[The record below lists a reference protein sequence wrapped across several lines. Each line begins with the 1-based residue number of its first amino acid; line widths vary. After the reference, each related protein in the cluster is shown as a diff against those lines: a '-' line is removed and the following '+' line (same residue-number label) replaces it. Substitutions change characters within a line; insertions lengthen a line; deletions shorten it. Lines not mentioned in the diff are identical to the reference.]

1 MNKCIA
7 TLIIL
12 ASSLSSI
19 FAARTG
25 NALYVDPMIGT
36 AGPGHVFP
44 GATTPFGMVQVSPD
58 TGNIGWNYCSGYHD
72 EDSKIIGFSHTHLS
86 GTGWMDLGDIRFMPF
101 TGAVRQP
108 QYGSRFSHSD
118 ESASPGYYSVLLR
131 DYAVRAELTATPHCA
146 YHRYTYDTNTAHL
159 LVDLQFGIVP
169 SRKALANHVIKSE
182 IKIEDSHTVSGY
194 TLTRGWAGNKHV
206 NFVVRFKQ
214 PISSVAWLTPSNAT
228 RNQKIVLSFEEK
240 TNVVLE
246 AKVGIS
252 AVDLNGARQNLAREI
267 PEWNFV
273 AVKAAAR
280 EEWNHYLDAVQIQGT
295 PRQKRIFY
303 TALYHTLVTPNNIAD
318 VDGRYRGANNKVHVS
333 KSKNYYSTLSLWDTH
348 RAVHPLYTILWPERD
363 REMVATMLAHFD
375 AQGYLPMWTLWG
387 HENNCMIGNPAIPVI
402 ADAYLKG
409 ICTNDAEHAF
419 TAMKVSSTLNH
430 PKSRWDLYMKYG
442 YLPADKVKEESVSR
456 TLESAVDDWCVAQMA
471 KMLGKQNDY
480 EFFTRRSQFYRNLYD
495 PATGLMRGRN
505 SDGSWVKP
513 FDPLRVSHAGDA
525 GGVYTEANAW
535 QYTWQVQQDPYGLIA
550 LMGGDKPFAAKLDQL
565 FDMKDKATGR
575 VVVDVTGCIG
585 QYAHGNE
592 PVHHVAYLYDYAGM
606 PWKTQERIHQIV
618 TKLYND
624 TPDGLCGNDDCGQM
638 SAWYVFSVLGFYPVS
653 PASGVYALGTPLFDK
668 ATLNLPNGKTFTV
681 QAVKHSAQ
689 DFYIDHIEFNGNP
702 WPYSFLRQRDILGG
716 GTFKVFLSGKPNYEF
731 GRSKA
736 DRPPEQE

>member
-1 MNKCIA
+1 MNLYIA
-7 TLIIL
+7 TLAVFVFSFSPVF
-12 ASSLSSI
+12 ASGEDN
-19 FAARTG
+19 AR
-25 NALYVDPMIGT
+25 YVDPMIGT

-58 TGNIGWNYCSGYHD
+58 TGNIGWNYCSGYHH
-72 EDSKIIGFSHTHLS
+72 EDTKIIGFSHTHLS

-101 TGAVRQP
+101 TGAVRQ
-108 QYGSRFSHSD
+108 QHYGSRFSHAG
-118 ESASPGYYSVLLR
+118 ESAAPGYYSVQLR
-131 DYAVRAELTATPHCA
+131 DYAVRAELTATAHCA
-146 YHRYTYDTNTAHL
+146 FHRYSYGTNTAHL

-169 SRKALANHVIKSE
+169 SRKALANHVTKSE
-182 IKIEDSHTVSGY
+182 INIEDPHAISGY
-194 TLTRGWAGNKHV
+194 TLTHGWAGNKHLY
-206 NFVVRFKQ
+206 FVIQFKE

-228 RNQKIVLSFEEK
+228 RNQKLVLSFKEE

-246 AKVGIS
+246 TKVAIS
-252 AVDLNGARQNLAREI
+252 AVDIKGARHNLAQEI
-267 PEWNFV
+267 PGWDF
-273 AVKAAAR
+273 AAIKAAAS
-280 EEWNHYLDAVQIQGT
+280 EQWNRYLDAVQIQGT
-295 PRQKRIFY
+295 PKQKRIFY

-318 VDGRYRGANNKVHVS
+318 VDGRYRGVNNKVHAS
-333 KSKNYYSTLSLWDTH
+333 KDNTYYSTLSLWDTH

-363 REMVATMLAHFD
+363 REMVETMLAHFD

-409 ICTNDAEHAF
+409 VCTNDAEHAF
-419 TAMKVSSTLNH
+419 TAMKISSTVNH

-456 TLESAVDDWCVAQMA
+456 TLESCVDDWCVAQMA
-471 KMLGKQNDY
+471 KHLGKKKDY
-480 EFFTRRSQFYRNLYD
+480 ALFARRSQFYHNLYD
-495 PATGLMRGRN
+495 PGTGFMRGRN
-505 SDGSWVKP
+505 ADGSWVTP
-513 FDPLRVSHAGDA
+513 FDPLKVSHAGDV

-535 QYTWQVQQDPYGLIA
+535 QYIWQVQQDPYGLIA
-550 LMGGDKPFAAKLDQL
+550 LMGGDQPFAAKLDQL
-565 FDMKDKATGR
+565 FNMKARATGR

-653 PASGVYALGTPLFDK
+653 PASGVYALGSPSLDQ
-668 ATLNLPNGKTFTV
+668 ATLNLPNGKRFTV
-681 QAVKHSAQ
+681 QAVKHSVK
-689 DFYIDHIEFNGNP
+689 DIYIDHIEFNGHL
-702 WPYSFLRQRDILGG
+702 WPYSYLRQRDILGG
-716 GTFKVFLSGKPNYEF
+716 GTFKVFLSAKPNYEF
-731 GRSKA
+731 GKSKA
-736 DRPPEQE
+736 ARPPEEE